1 MSEAITCSDTATQSN
16 GGDLLIVELRYYKRF
31 DLDLLSLMVS
41 GINLNAYLPAVL
53 QGYAKGEPVKLIIPF
68 CKEIDS
74 NGIQMLRAG
83 IKITD
88 PASISLL
95 EGIKRG
101 YRNAFCKMILRE
113 SLMFQ
118 ALGVYFSRRSLIE
131 KENERIHLADIDN
144 VPNHIICKPE
154 KRTKSYAAKVLGN
167 KAVKPT
173 RKKTDKQPEAVRQI
187 EESSINPE
195 PVKESTETLKKN
207 PTPVEPPNDDTVP
220 GSSDSDLLSVFKSMM
235 QGGEN

>member
-1 MSEAITCSDTATQSN
+1 M
-16 GGDLLIVELRYYKRF
+16 IVELRYYKRF

-118 ALGVYFSRRSLIE
+118 ALGVYFSKRSLID
-131 KENERIHLADIDN
+131 KENERIHLTNINN

-167 KAVKPT
+167 KAAKPT
-173 RKKTDKQPEAVRQI
+173 KKKTAEKKTDKQPEAVRQI
-187 EESSINPE
+187 DESSVNPE
-195 PVKESTETLKKN
+195 LVKESTETLKKN
-207 PTPVEPPNDDTVP
+207 PAPVEPPNDDTAP

-235 QGGEN
+235 QGGES